1 MHKAPHELYA
11 QTMIFYKI
19 HVCLGTELGFNTQ
32 LGTWYPAET
41 QTTFYVNGMYIGY
54 KIQLSCY
61 AYILKHIFQN

>member
-1 MHKAPHELYA
+1 MP
-11 QTMIFYKI
+11 
-19 HVCLGTELGFNTQ
+19 GTELGFNTQ

-41 QTTFYVNGMYIGY
+41 QTTVYMNDMYIGY